1 MNAKQIKDYF
11 EHPEKMDASALI
23 SLQQAVQDFPYAAA
37 LQMLYMK
44 VLKNEDSYQ
53 LPAQVKR
60 TAISV
65 PDPSLLKAFYDEFE
79 RSCAQEHC
87 AHERSGLHG
96 VDVWIA
102 GADVAPQRRRRTA
115 KQRPH
120 RSSRQPAAL
129 HCLPLQWIVQR
140 HTIHRSLCV

>member
-65 PDPSLLKAFYDEFE
+65 PDPSLLAFYDASNKDELPAITFDIDIKGSSKTQDKE
-79 RSCAQEHC
+79 N
-87 AHERSGLHG
+87 LHQK
-96 VDVWIA
+96 I
-102 GADVAPQRRRRTA
+102 QKIKIRYR
-115 KQRPH
+115 
-120 RSSRQPAAL
+120 
-129 HCLPLQWIVQR
+129 
-140 HTIHRSLCV
+140 